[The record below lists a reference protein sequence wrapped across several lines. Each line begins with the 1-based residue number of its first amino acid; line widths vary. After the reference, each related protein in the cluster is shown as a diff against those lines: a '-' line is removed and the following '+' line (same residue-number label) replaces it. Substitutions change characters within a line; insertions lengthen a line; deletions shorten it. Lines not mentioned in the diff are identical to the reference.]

1 MVSEFLGSRVRKGDT
16 LVLEGC
22 FLDGHFF
29 AALSLWGPLVPL
41 LLKCGTF
48 PFLLVSAFELH
59 DERSADSVFSS
70 SFHFHFVALR
80 LCVMMESIYLRFF
93 FLFLPF
99 HSRQSKARSYSY
111 QCRGRDG
118 GVCVGGDDSWD
129 SIIVVFC
136 RSGVTVSFSNC
147 RWNNHSSGSR
157 NHVDSFGSSFCIE
170 CSAEQSTWVSNSST
184 TNNDTNTTSIY
195 NASSTSTT
203 SSRSSSA
210 SSNTHTPT
218 NTYTNTKPNQA
229 QAHSRCLLGH

>member
-1 MVSEFLGSRVRKGDT
+1 
-16 LVLEGC
+16 
-22 FLDGHFF
+22 
-29 AALSLWGPLVPL
+29 
-41 LLKCGTF
+41 
-48 PFLLVSAFELH
+48 
-59 DERSADSVFSS
+59 
-70 SFHFHFVALR
+70 
-80 LCVMMESIYLRFF
+80 MMESIYLRFF

-170 CSAEQSTWVSNSST
+170 CSAEQSTRVSNSST
-184 TNNDTNTTSIY
+184 TNNDTNTTRIY
-195 NASSTSTT
+195 NASSASTT
-203 SSRSSSA
+203 SSRSSRA

-218 NTYTNTKPNQA
+218 NTYTNTNQTKPKPKPTPDVFWATDEPFPADARGPADDGWVLPRERRSAREPRADERDIQA
-229 QAHSRCLLGH
+229 GRGRWDVVCACSCFCFFLYLYFAPWGGYGEAE